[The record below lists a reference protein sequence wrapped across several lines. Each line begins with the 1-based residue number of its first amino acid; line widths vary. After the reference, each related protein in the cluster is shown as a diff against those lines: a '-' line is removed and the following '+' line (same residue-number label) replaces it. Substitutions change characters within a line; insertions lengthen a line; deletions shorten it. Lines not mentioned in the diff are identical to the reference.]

1 MPFKSVH
8 PYEETEAGDEQ
19 LLKKNPISYCP
30 NFVLNLCL
38 SRTWRCEN
46 LLFFK
51 LKLFLPNAVK
61 FK

>member
-8 PYEETEAGDEQ
+8 TYEETEAGDEQ
-19 LLKKNPISYCP
+19 LLKKNPTSYCP

-38 SRTWRCEN
+38 SKTWRCEN

-51 LKLFLPNAVK
+51 FKLFLPNAVK